1 MLTEIVRFAVISYK
15 FYQLFPSIPF
25 FFYYSF
31 RPSRRWKIPTDF
43 QTWIAKIYGKLN
55 AVSARNTFVKTS
67 INYRKIRAYFLEFF
81 SSYIKKKKEEKK
93 RLERKLRKNPW
104 HRTLWVTVQVLC
116 KIERNGIENWYAKSN
131 EWVHRIETRWS
142 NFDSLKTRKYRSKR
156 FMGNEDQLLEFERK
170 RIF

>member
-43 QTWIAKIYGKLN
+43 QTWIAKMYGKLN

-81 SSYIKKKKEEKK
+81 SSYIKKKKRRKEKTGEEIEEKSMASNIVSN
-93 RLERKLRKNPW
+93 RTSFVQDRKEWNWKLIRKEQRVSSPYW
-104 HRTLWVTVQVLC
+104 
-116 KIERNGIENWYAKSN
+116 N
-131 EWVHRIETRWS
+131 EVKQFRWFKDAEIS
-142 NFDSLKTRKYRSKR
+142 
-156 FMGNEDQLLEFERK
+156 E
-170 RIF
+170 